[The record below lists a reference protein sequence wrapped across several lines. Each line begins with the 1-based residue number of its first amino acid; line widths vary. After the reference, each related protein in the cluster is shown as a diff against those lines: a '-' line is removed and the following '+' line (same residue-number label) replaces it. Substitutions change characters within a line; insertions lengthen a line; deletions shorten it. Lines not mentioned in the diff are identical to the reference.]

1 MSTARFSRFGF
12 ILAAVGSAVGLG
24 NIWKFPYVTGEYGGG
39 AFVLVYLITALFIGV
54 FVLIAELLIGKLG
67 QSDAVSMFESLA
79 TKKKNLWKYAGFIV
93 IVPLII
99 LSYYSVVIGWIFHYI
114 ALSIQGLPA
123 TVEQSKDIFMT
134 LLTTDVQTQLMYHTV
149 VFVLVTSIILKG
161 IKDGIEKINKILMPL
176 LAFILSILFIYS
188 VTIDGSF
195 SKAVSFMFEAD
206 FSKLSSEAV
215 IVAIGQAFYTLSLGM
230 GIIITYAA
238 SLPKESNIVKSSFLI
253 SIIDTTVAIVAG
265 LIIFTLLFDK
275 GAESTKGAGL
285 VFISLPSVFYEFGS
299 IGSTLALLFFVAIAF
314 AGITSAIS
322 MLEPMVSYFVNRW
335 NYTRVKAAMICS
347 IFFYILGIAAL
358 LSNISDY
365 SPMLMVGDKGLF
377 DWLDFVAST
386 ILVPIGGIL
395 AVVFVGHFMDKD
407 VIKGELIPLMGTF
420 FTNVWFF
427 MVRFVIPIALV
438 IVILNETGLFKF

>member
-1 MSTARFSRFGF
+1 MNSSRFTRFGF

-24 NIWKFPYVTGEYGGG
+24 NVWKFPYVTGEYGGG
-39 AFVLVYLITALFIGV
+39 AFVLVYLATALFIGV
-54 FVLIAELLIGKLG
+54 FVLISELLIGKLG
-67 QSDAVSMFESLA
+67 QSDAVSMFENLA
-79 TKKKNLWKYAGFIV
+79 VKKKNLWKWAGFIV

-114 ALSIQGLPA
+114 AISLQGLPS
-123 TVEQSKDIFMT
+123 TVEQSKDVFMS
-134 LLTTDVQTQLMYHTV
+134 LLTSDVQTQLMYHTV
-149 VFVLVTSIILKG
+149 VFVLVTAIILKG

-176 LAFILSILFIYS
+176 LALILAVLFVYSIN
-188 VTIDGSF
+188 VDSF
-195 SKAVSFMFEAD
+195 SKAVHFMFDPD
-206 FSKLSSEAV
+206 FSKLTSEAI

-238 SLPKESNIVKSSFLI
+238 SLPKEANIVKSSILI
-253 SIIDTTVAIVAG
+253 SIIDTLVAIVAG

-299 IGSTLALLFFVAIAF
+299 IGSTLALLFFIAIAF

-322 MLEPMVSYFVNRW
+322 MLEPMVSYFINRFGM
-335 NYTRVKAAMICS
+335 TRIKAALICS
-347 IFFYILGIAAL
+347 VFFYVLGIAAL

-365 SPMLMVGDKGLF
+365 SPMLMVGEKGLF
-377 DWLDFVAST
+377 DWLDFVCST

-395 AVVFVGHFMDKD
+395 VVVFIGHFMDKET
-407 VIKGELIPLMGTF
+407 VEGELVPLMGSFLTK
-420 FTNVWFF
+420 VWFF
-427 MVRFVIPIALV
+427 MVRYVIPIALV
-438 IVILNETGLFKF
+438 VVILNETGIFKF

>member
-39 AFVLVYLITALFIGV
+39 AFVLVYLLTALFIGV
-54 FVLIAELLIGKLG
+54 FILIAELLIGKLG
-67 QSDAVSMFESLA
+67 QSDAVSMFEKLA
-79 TKKKNLWKYAGFIV
+79 TKKKNIWKYAGFIA

-114 ALSIQGLPA
+114 AISFQSLPSS
-123 TVEQSKDIFMT
+123 VEESKNIFMG
-134 LLTTDVQTQLMYHTV
+134 LLTSDLKTQLMYHTI

-161 IKDGIEKINKILMPL
+161 VKDGIEKINKILMPL
-176 LAFILSILFIYS
+176 LALILTILFVYS
-188 VTIDGSF
+188 ISVDSF
-195 SKAVSFMFEAD
+195 SKAASFMFNAD
-206 FSKLSSEAV
+206 FTKLSSEAV

-238 SLPKESNIVKSSFLI
+238 SLPKKVNIVKSSLLI
-253 SIIDTTVAIVAG
+253 AVIDTLVALVAG

-299 IGSTLALLFFVAIAF
+299 IGTFLAILFFVAIAF

-322 MLEPMVSYFVNRW
+322 MLEPMVSYFVNRF
-335 NYTRVKAAMICS
+335 NYSRVKAALICS
-347 IFFYILGIAAL
+347 IFFYVLGIAAL
-358 LSNISDY
+358 LSNITDY
-365 SPMLMVGDKGLF
+365 SPMLMVGDKNLF
-377 DWLDFVAST
+377 DWLDFVSST
-386 ILVPIGGIL
+386 ILVPLGGIL
-395 AVVFVGHFMDKD
+395 VVVFVGHFMDKEK
-407 VIKGELIPLMGTF
+407 INAELIPLIGTF
-420 FTNVWFF
+420 FTKVWFF
-427 MVRFVIPIALV
+427 MVRYIIPIALI

>member
-1 MSTARFSRFGF
+1 MNSSRFTRFGF

-24 NIWKFPYVTGEYGGG
+24 NVWKFPYVTGEYGGG

-54 FVLIAELLIGKLG
+54 FVLISELLIGKLG
-67 QSDAVSMFESLA
+67 RSDAVSMFENLA
-79 TKKKNLWKYAGFIV
+79 VRNKKLWKWAGFMV

-114 ALSIQGLPA
+114 AISLQGLPS
-123 TVEQSKDIFMT
+123 TVEQSKDIFMG
-134 LLTTDVQTQLMYHTV
+134 LLTSDVKTQLMYHTV
-149 VFVLVTSIILKG
+149 VFVLVTAIILKG

-176 LAFILSILFIYS
+176 LALILAILFVYS
-188 VTIDGSF
+188 INVDSF
-195 SKAVSFMFEAD
+195 SKAVHFMFDPD
-206 FSKLSSEAV
+206 FSKLTSEAI

-238 SLPKESNIVKSSFLI
+238 SLPKEANIVKSSILI
-253 SIIDTTVAIVAG
+253 SIIDTMVAIVAG

-299 IGSTLALLFFVAIAF
+299 IGSTLALLFFIAIAF

-322 MLEPMVSYFVNRW
+322 MLEPTVSYFINRFGMS
-335 NYTRVKAAMICS
+335 RIKAAIICS
-347 IFFYILGIAAL
+347 VFFYILGIAAL

-365 SPMLMVGDKGLF
+365 SPMLMIGEKGLF
-377 DWLDFVAST
+377 DWLDFVCST

-395 AVVFVGHFMDKD
+395 VVVFIGHFMDKEA
-407 VIKGELIPLMGTF
+407 VENELVPLMGSFLTK
-420 FTNVWFF
+420 VWFF
-427 MVRFVIPIALV
+427 MVRYIIPIALIV
-438 IVILNETGLFKF
+438 VILNETGIFKF